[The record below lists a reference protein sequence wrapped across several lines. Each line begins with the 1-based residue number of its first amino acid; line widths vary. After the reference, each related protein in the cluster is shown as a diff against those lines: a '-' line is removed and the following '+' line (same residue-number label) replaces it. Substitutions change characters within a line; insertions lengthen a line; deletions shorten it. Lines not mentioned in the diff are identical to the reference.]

1 MPADFSKVFMVWQK
15 RMFLLSYYCRIYIM
29 KKDEKILWDA
39 RIIPTADI
47 QKR

>member
-15 RMFLLSYYCRIYIM
+15 RMFLLSDYCRIYIM